1 VRVGTSKPD
10 RWKSVHRLCPYVC
23 SNSAKK
29 SVSDFML
36 YLKGKSALMLFDIY
50 LEYRNKWGESDF
62 WQEDIMFK

>member
-1 VRVGTSKPD
+1 
-10 RWKSVHRLCPYVC
+10 
-23 SNSAKK
+23 
-29 SVSDFML
+29 ML